1 MVSERTLRA
10 WYSSVFVAGATLGG
24 GPPAGIAAA
33 AFLKTELGE
42 SGLDDAVKWTG
53 KDSTTKGEQRKTA
66 RRAYESSPSPKPK
79 RKASAYSKRY
89 GAAFRKVAPKF
100 KLKNGSWKKNGYRSA
115 VRAAHKLAGG
125 KK

>member
-10 WYSSVFVAGATLGG
+10 WYSSVFIAGATLGG

-42 SGLDDAVKWTG
+42 AALADATKWTVS
-53 KDSTTKGEQRKTA
+53 DSKPSTSRSKTSK
-66 RRAYESSPSPKPK
+66 SSPSPKPK
-79 RKASAYSKRY
+79 RKASAYAERY
-89 GAAFRKVAPKF
+89 GAAFREVAPKF

-115 VRAAHKLAGG
+115 VRAAHKLA